1 MLALVIFQYTVMHM
15 NGYPGIFKSKIMRGN
30 DGNLRSNMFIYKLA
44 TQQGDEGSAIVM
56 HEDGDLGQYNRAN
69 RSIYHFMENSLS
81 LVAALPLSFF
91 LFAFPT
97 FVALCF
103 FCLGR
108 IIYQIGYTA
117 KGYGGHVIG
126 FIIDRFATMTI
137 AGLMILAY
145 QKSFSIDTTI

>member
-1 MLALVIFQYTVMHM
+1 MAINFGKQET
-15 NGYPGIFKSKIMRGN
+15 SKYGLLWSNIGTPVNNFAFSTGFIM
-30 DGNLRSNMFIYKLA
+30 MFI
-44 TQQGDEGSAIVM
+44 
-56 HEDGDLGQYNRAN
+56 
-69 RSIYHFMENSLS
+69 
-81 LVAALPLSFF
+81 SFF

-97 FVALCF
+97 FVTLCC
-103 FCLGR
+103 FCFGR

>member
-15 NGYPGIFKSKIMRGN
+15 NGYPGVYKSKIMRGN

-81 LVAALPLSFF
+81 FVAALPLSFS
-91 LFAFPT
+91 
-97 FVALCF
+97 
-103 FCLGR
+103 
-108 IIYQIGYTA
+108 IYY
-117 KGYGGHVIG
+117 VV
-126 FIIDRFATMTI
+126 TI
-137 AGLMILAY
+137 
-145 QKSFSIDTTI
+145 FSIYVLFMFSAGSVPNERI

>member
-1 MLALVIFQYTVMHM
+1 
-15 NGYPGIFKSKIMRGN
+15 MRID

-69 RSIYHFMENSLS
+69 RSVHHFMESSLS

-97 FVALCF
+97 FVALCC
-103 FCLGR
+103 FCVGR

-126 FIIDRFATMTI
+126 WIIDTFANMTI